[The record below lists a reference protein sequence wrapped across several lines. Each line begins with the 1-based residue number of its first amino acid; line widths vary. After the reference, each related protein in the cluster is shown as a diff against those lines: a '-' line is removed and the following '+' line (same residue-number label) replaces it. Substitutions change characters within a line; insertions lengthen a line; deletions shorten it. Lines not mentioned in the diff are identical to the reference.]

1 MLHEDRARKGI
12 DTASFRKRF
21 AQIVSALHSA
31 GCGRT
36 RPGVTSR
43 YSTDR
48 FIGDLDRA
56 LMRLTDPKDIV
67 AVTVRTL
74 GHYLGLDRCV
84 YAEVEADQD
93 HVQILRDH
101 TRAATNTFKGRYRMS
116 DFGIV
121 LDHQA
126 YVVNDLDAEPPPR
139 SHVPLFLRS
148 ELRSFVYVP
157 LIKDGI
163 KRVVNGLD

>member
-1 MLHEDRARKGI
+1 MHEDRARKGI

-93 HVQILRDH
+93 HVVTEMAEFLQFQGC
-101 TRAATNTFKGRYRMS
+101 RAARTAPSR
-116 DFGIV
+116 
-121 LDHQA
+121 A
-126 YVVNDLDAEPPPR
+126 A
-139 SHVPLFLRS
+139 
-148 ELRSFVYVP
+148 
-157 LIKDGI
+157 
-163 KRVVNGLD
+163 